1 MNKGKFLAVSMA
13 LSVALASGSAFADG
27 DAAKGEKV
35 FNKCKSCHTVEAG
48 KHRVGPSLH
57 AIVGRKAGTV
67 EGYGKY
73 KGLQGADFSWTEE
86 NLEKW
91 LEDPKKFLGKATS
104 MSLKLAKESERKDV
118 IAYLKTK

>member
-13 LSVALASGSAFADG
+13 LSVALVSGSAFADG

-57 AIVGRKAGTV
+57 GVVGRKAGTA

-73 KGLQGADFSWTEE
+73 KGLQGADFTWTEE

-104 MSLKLAKESERKDV
+104 MSLKLSKESDRKDV